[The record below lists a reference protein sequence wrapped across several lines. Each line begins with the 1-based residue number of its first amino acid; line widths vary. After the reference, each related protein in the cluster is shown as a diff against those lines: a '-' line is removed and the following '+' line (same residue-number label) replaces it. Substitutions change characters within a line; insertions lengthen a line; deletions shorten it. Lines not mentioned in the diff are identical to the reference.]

1 MRLSGLDG
9 ETRKEVVL
17 WRAGVL
23 HIYLHEEYGRQTHRR
38 LVYVSD
44 VRAWGEKLPSC
55 SRCTALPSGHGH
67 GHGRSMISVACGD
80 LRSRQR
86 PSPRR

>member
-23 HIYLHEEYGRQTHRR
+23 HIYLHEEYGRQTHRH

-44 VRAWGEKLPSC
+44 ARLG
-55 SRCTALPSGHGH
+55 
-67 GHGRSMISVACGD
+67 
-80 LRSRQR
+80 
-86 PSPRR
+86 

>member
-44 VRAWGEKLPSC
+44 VRACGEKLPSC
-55 SRCTALPSGHGH
+55 SRCTAKPSGHGRCH
-67 GHGRSMISVACGD
+67 RALDAQLCPLAMAMAMAA
-80 LRSRQR
+80 L
-86 PSPRR
+86 